1 MAEAAFGALGAERAL
16 SLALAAAQAAGEA
29 ALPYFRQAPTVENK
43 AGPGRFD
50 PVTQGDQDAERAI
63 RAVLREAFPHH
74 GLRGEEGDDERPD
87 SPYQWIMDPIDGTRA
102 FITGLVHWG
111 VLLGLA
117 YEGQTVLGV
126 MHQPFT
132 GEFWWGYGAQAG
144 YRRGAH
150 SQPLRT
156 RTGLSLAEAHL
167 ATTDPY
173 LFPPEEAPV
182 FQALR
187 RATRHCRFGTDCYG
201 YGMLAQGQLDLVL
214 ESGLSPWDIE
224 PLLPII
230 RGAGGVV
237 TGWDGAP
244 TLGPRGAVLAA
255 ANPALHEAALAL
267 IATP

>member
-1 MAEAAFGALGAERAL
+1 MAEEAFGALGAEHAL
-16 SLALAAAQAAGEA
+16 SVALAAAEAAGQA
-29 ALPYFRQAPTVENK
+29 ALPYFRRAPAVENK
-43 AGPGRFD
+43 AGPGGFD
-50 PVTQGDQDAERAI
+50 PVTRGDREAELALRA
-63 RAVLREAFPHH
+63 RLFEAFPNH
-74 GLRGEEGDDERPD
+74 GLRGEEGEDERPE

-132 GEFWWGYGAQAG
+132 GEFWWGYGARAG

-156 RTGLSLAEAHL
+156 RTGLALAEAHL

-173 LFPPEEAPV
+173 LFPQEEAPV

-187 RATRHCRFGTDCYG
+187 SATRHCRFGTDCYG
-201 YGMLAQGQLDLVL
+201 YGMLAHGQLDLVL

-237 TGWDGAP
+237 TGWDGAAC
-244 TLGPRGAVLAA
+244 LGPRGAVLASGC
-255 ANPALHEAALAL
+255 PALHEEALVL
-267 IATP
+267 LSTL